1 MTKRQFLRRIY
12 RGDIAKE
19 SRKQLALINK
29 CQKSQ
34 RNWEPDWRPF
44 GQEW

>member
-19 SRKQLALINK
+19 SRKQMALINK
-29 CQKSQ
+29 CRLSQ
-34 RNWEPDWRPF
+34 RNREFDWRPF